1 MRILTISTA
10 LLFLLKRAQLSIRA
24 VGTMRPTPLPRV
36 GEEWVG
42 RRGGIVVVTGGT
54 GFWLAGFF
62 FLVGGWHG
70 ICLVRLL
77 GPTLAVPH
85 LHFLTADTRFIAVVV
100 QRFGH
105 TVTQVHWLPDP
116 VHAEP
121 HLAGPGVADH

>member
-1 MRILTISTA
+1 M
-10 LLFLLKRAQLSIRA
+10 
-24 VGTMRPTPLPRV
+24 
-36 GEEWVG
+36 
-42 RRGGIVVVTGGT
+42 
-54 GFWLAGFF
+54 
-62 FLVGGWHG
+62 
-70 ICLVRLL
+70 
-77 GPTLAVPH
+77 PH